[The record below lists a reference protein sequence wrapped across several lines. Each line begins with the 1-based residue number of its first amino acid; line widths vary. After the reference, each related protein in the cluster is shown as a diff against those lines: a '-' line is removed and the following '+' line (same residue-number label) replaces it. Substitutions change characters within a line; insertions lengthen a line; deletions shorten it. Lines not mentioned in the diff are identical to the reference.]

1 MDELTLTKLAIWL
14 LGFLSVYTQLKLYPI
29 DTIFTQSLAEEP
41 ACVLT
46 QRLLR
51 KQTTMSI
58 YTTQDR

>member
-14 LGFLSVYTQLKLYPI
+14 LGFISVYIQLKSYPI

-46 QRLLR
+46 QRLL
-51 KQTTMSI
+51 
-58 YTTQDR
+58 